1 MIMKKK
7 KYVTP
12 EMKAYEIGPTVLLS
26 GSGGSLYDQIETSD
40 EVCDNPG

>member
-1 MIMKKK
+1 MKKK

-12 EMKAYEIGPTVLLS
+12 EMKAYEIGPTGLLS
-26 GSGGSLYDQIETSD
+26 GSGGALYDRIGTSN

>member
-1 MIMKKK
+1 MTEKKK

-12 EMKAYEIGPTVLLS
+12 QIKVYETEPTVLLS
-26 GSGGSLYDQIETSD
+26 GSGGSLYDRIETSN

>member
-1 MIMKKK
+1 MTEKKK

-12 EMKAYEIGPTVLLS
+12 QIKVYETEPTVLLS
-26 GSGGSLYDQIETSD
+26 DSGGPLYNQIETSY